1 MMEYTIEDARHKLRS
16 GELTVQG
23 LVADCLLRIHERDPE
38 IHAFLD
44 VYEDAQ
50 QEAEEKDAILRD
62 APQASPLFGIP
73 IALKDNI
80 LVKGKRSTAGSKI
93 LENYTASFDATVV
106 RKLKAAGAIII
117 GKTNLDEF
125 AMGSSTENSAY
136 GPTRNP
142 RDSSRVPGGSSG
154 GSAAAV
160 AADMALGAL
169 GSDTG
174 GSVRQPAAFC
184 GVVGFKPTYGR
195 VSRHGLIAMASSLD
209 QIGPFAKTVRDAEIL
224 FSAVFGRDEF
234 DATSVDRPYEASLD
248 LSSIAGVRIGYP
260 KEYFAVGLDS
270 GISGKFDE
278 LRGVLQKNGAIIKD
292 ISLPHS
298 SYALAAYYIVVSAE
312 VSANLARFDGIRY
325 GPSSN
330 ESAKNLFEVYARTRE
345 RGFGPEVKRRIILGT
360 YALSAGYYD
369 AYYLKAQKV
378 RTLIARD
385 FERAFQDVDIVL
397 GPTAPTPAFL
407 FGAKDDPLS
416 MYLAD
421 IYTVAIN
428 LAGLPGISIPGGL
441 VPAGGS
447 SVELPFGIQLVT
459 PWFEESKLFS
469 IAKAVE
475 SVITSAVELPPRF

>member
-1 MMEYTIEDARHKLRS
+1 MRPSEYTIEDARHALRS
-16 GELTVQG
+16 GELTVHG
-23 LVADCLLRIHERDPE
+23 LLADCILRIHERDPE

-44 VYEDAQ
+44 VYEDALN
-50 QEAEEKDAILRD
+50 EAEEKDAMLKD
-62 APQASPLFGIP
+62 APQESPLFGIP

-80 LVKGKRSTAGSKI
+80 LVKGRRTTAGSKI

-106 RKLKAAGAIII
+106 RKLKEAGAIII

-136 GPTRNP
+136 GPTKNP
-142 RDSSRVPGGSSG
+142 RDPSRVPGGSSG

-209 QIGPFAKTVRDAEIL
+209 QIGPLAKTVRDAETL

-234 DATSVDRPYEASLD
+234 DATTVRRPYEAIRDPSGL
-248 LSSIAGVRIGYP
+248 AGIRIGYP
-260 KEYFAVGLDS
+260 KEYFAGGLDS

-298 SYALAAYYIVVSAE
+298 SYALATYYIVVPSE

-325 GPSSN
+325 GLSSN
-330 ESAKNLFEVYARTRE
+330 EDAKNLFEVYARTRE
-345 RGFGPEVKRRIILGT
+345 LGFGPEVKRRIILGT

-397 GPTAPTPAFL
+397 GPTVPTPAFQ

-428 LAGLPGISIPGGL
+428 LAGLPGISVPGGL
-441 VPAGGS
+441 VPAGGGG
-447 SVELPFGIQLVT
+447 ELPFGIQLVA

-475 SVITSAVELPPRF
+475 SVITSA